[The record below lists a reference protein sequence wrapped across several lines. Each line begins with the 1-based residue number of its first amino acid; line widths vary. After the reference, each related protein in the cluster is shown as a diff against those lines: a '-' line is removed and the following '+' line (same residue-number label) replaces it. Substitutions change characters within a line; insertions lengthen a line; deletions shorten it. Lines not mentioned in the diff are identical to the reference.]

1 MVIQKPMDLSTLLY
15 NIDEHKYVTVDEFMS
30 DADLIWQNALEYNP
44 DRDPADRHIR
54 HRACA
59 LKDTMRVIIRDELDK
74 DFQRICEEIRESR
87 LDRALSHRGRATLE
101 LTNGFYNSV
110 FPRNSTG
117 PQPRKKKSFKSSRKS
132 KWSTGVIKKRQ
143 QKKTASTSSMS
154 SITSSDSSADGMG
167 GESSS
172 VGRSSSSLSD
182 SSDDDE
188 NIFLKLNRNHRDFK
202 ALQKRL
208 KQNCNESSSSSSSS
222 SSCTPKIKL
231 KSRQPSKSDPIRRK
245 SLTEFYLKKLER
257 QRKTE
262 MRTNKAVFE
271 QMQQFNK
278 NRSEES
284 VDEQT
289 PDLVV
294 DHKKLKELLSR
305 AIVKTEAAEVE
316 TLEKFYALLAQSI
329 YRHRNNYNKT
339 ELIKEMKKEIENFS

>member
-117 PQPRKKKSFKSSRKS
+117 PQ
-132 KWSTGVIKKRQ
+132 Q
-143 QKKTASTSSMS
+143 
-154 SITSSDSSADGMG
+154 
-167 GESSS
+167 
-172 VGRSSSSLSD
+172 
-182 SSDDDE
+182 
-188 NIFLKLNRNHRDFK
+188 
-202 ALQKRL
+202 
-208 KQNCNESSSSSSSS
+208 
-222 SSCTPKIKL
+222 
-231 KSRQPSKSDPIRRK
+231 
-245 SLTEFYLKKLER
+245 R